1 MALRREQFVIP
12 ALIALA
18 LGLAAC
24 GNRSRQADG
33 APDSAAR
40 AAADASA
47 ATKAGGKAVF
57 AQMEFDFGDVEQDE
71 SVTHEFK
78 VRNEGREVLRIEKV
92 RGS

>member
-1 MALRREQFVIP
+1 MAFRRAQLVIP
-12 ALIALA
+12 SVIALA

-40 AAADASA
+40 AVSDAAEASR
-47 ATKAGGKAVF
+47 AGGKAVF
-57 AQMEFDFGDVEQDE
+57 AEMEYDFGSVEQDE
-71 SVTHEFK
+71 NVVHEFK
-78 VRNEGREVLRIEKV
+78 VRNEGREVLHIEKV